1 MRLINYLT
9 SGEFTFEVFEFNT
22 CRIIRACFDEKI
34 VLFRDTKKQYT
45 VSCSNGQRIMDELKE
60 TYLAYTYIG
69 DDVYVNTELLETVA
83 IRVDFGDYAMDE
95 KPLHIEEVK

>member
-1 MRLINYLT
+1 
-9 SGEFTFEVFEFNT
+9 
-22 CRIIRACFDEKI
+22 
-34 VLFRDTKKQYT
+34 
-45 VSCSNGQRIMDELKE
+45 MDELKE